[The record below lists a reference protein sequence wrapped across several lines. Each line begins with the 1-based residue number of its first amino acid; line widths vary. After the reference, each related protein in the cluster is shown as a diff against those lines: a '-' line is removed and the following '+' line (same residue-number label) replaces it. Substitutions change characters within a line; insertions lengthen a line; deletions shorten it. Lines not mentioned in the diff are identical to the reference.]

1 VSELLPAGMV
11 TLLLADV
18 EDSARL
24 WDAQPREMAT
34 AVRRLQRVLSA
45 AIREHDGVRPAG
57 QSDGDSFVIAF
68 ARASDAVACALQ
80 LQRAALPPIRLRIG
94 LHTSEV
100 QLRDDNNYMGPSITR
115 SARLRDLAH
124 GGQTV
129 LSRVTEEML
138 LDRLPEGAWLEDLGI
153 HRLQGLPRPE
163 RVAQLCHPDLV
174 NEFPA
179 LHVSDDGAAHGLPVQ
194 LTSFIGRHAEM
205 VDVRRLLTDHRLV
218 TLVGAGGVGK
228 TRLAVQVAAKL
239 GGDFGSVWY
248 LDLAPISQPDL
259 VPATLA
265 RALGLPNQP
274 GGSPTDSALRFLT
287 DLPAVLVLDNCEHL
301 LDATADLVTAVI
313 DACSRVRMLTTSR
326 EPIGVAGE
334 VSWRVPSLSVTN
346 EAVELF
352 NDRARRVRPDFR
364 GTGETAVTV
373 VEICERLDG
382 LPLAIELAAARVRAL
397 SPVEILDG
405 LHDRFRLLT
414 GGARTAVRRQQ
425 TLLASV
431 DWSHAL
437 LTHPERILFRRLAVF
452 VGGFD
457 LDAAQFVCGS
467 SDVQRY
473 QVLDELTLLVDKSL
487 VVADDTSGRTR
498 YRLLETVR
506 QFADEK
512 LSESGEAD
520 NVRTYHRD
528 YYTAVAAQLDSAA
541 SAVDEKRLERAETE
555 IDNLRAAFR
564 WSHGNTDTE
573 RALTLASSLQPL
585 WLTRGHLQ
593 EGLAWLDAAV
603 AATSADQSNPS
614 PARVRAVADKALL
627 VAWNGYPEGAEEAQ
641 QALSI
646 ARELNDPGL
655 LARALMA
662 VGTLTAFADP
672 ARADPYFAE
681 AAHIAREI
689 GDRWRL
695 SQILLRQA
703 VASIYT
709 GDIIAADTAAGEAL
723 QLADAIGD
731 RFNSRQCRWVIGWA
745 QTYRG
750 DLAGAVARLR
760 EVTDE
765 ATAANDGLMRVI
777 GLLTTG
783 LALAYQGDSV
793 GAEAVAGIV
802 LKESS
807 GLAEFYE
814 GYGHVVLAVA
824 ALAAGESA
832 AAWRACKA
840 ARQFTDLV
848 PATGVIYM
856 WAARAP
862 LACGDLHAA
871 GEWADTVVSLTK
883 GCDLSAAL
891 ATRARVAIGRGEPE
905 QAARDAHDA
914 LTVAARLR
922 AHLIVPDILECLA
935 ELAINTDSHREAAR
949 LFGAADTARRRMG
962 AARFKIHQ
970 NDFDASI
977 AVSRTALSDK
987 EFHAAWAE
995 GAALSID
1002 DAIGYARRGR
1012 GVRKRPD
1019 YWLVVSHPGRARR
1032 CTPGQ
1037 RRTSYQGHRG
1047 TPFRFTTHRANPPH
1061 AHLQQTRPDVSS
1073 AARSRG
1079 SSARLIVTATRP
1091 AWTQIRAPLV
1101 KHHAVR
1107 SRT

>member
-1 VSELLPAGMV
+1 MV

-18 EDSARL
+18 EDFARL
-24 WDAQPREMAT
+24 WDAQPRDMAA
-34 AVRRLQRVLSA
+34 AVVHLERALSE
-45 AIREHDGVRPAG
+45 AILEHDGVRPAEQG
-57 QSDGDSFVIAF
+57 DGHSFVVAF

-80 LQRAALPPIRLRIG
+80 LQRAALAPIRLRIG

-100 QLRDDNNYMGPSITR
+100 QLRDDNNYVGPTLTR
-115 SARLRDLAH
+115 TARLRDLAH

-129 LSRVTEEML
+129 LSRATEEML
-138 LDRLPEGAWLEDLGI
+138 VDRLPDGAWLTDLGI
-153 HRLQGLPRPE
+153 HRLQGLRRPE
-163 RVAQLCHPDLV
+163 RVAQLCHPDLR

-179 LHVSDDGAAHGLPVQ
+179 LHIANNDAAHGLPVQ
-194 LTSFIGRHAEM
+194 LTSFIGRNAEIIE
-205 VDVRRLLTDHRLV
+205 VHRLLADDRLV

-239 GGDFGSVWY
+239 GGDFGNVWY
-248 LDLAPISQPDL
+248 LDLAPISDPDL

-274 GGSPTDSALRFLT
+274 GGSPTDSALRFLA

-301 LDATADLVTAVI
+301 LDATAELVAAVI
-313 DACSRVRMLTTSR
+313 DACPQVRLLATSR

-334 VSWRVPSLSVTN
+334 VSWRVPSLSVTH

-364 GTGETAVTV
+364 GTGDNAVTV
-373 VEICERLDG
+373 VEVCQRLDG

-397 SPVEILDG
+397 SPAEILDG

-437 LTHPERILFRRLAVF
+437 LTQPERVLFRRLAVF

-498 YRLLETVR
+498 YRFLETVR
-506 QFADEK
+506 QFAAEK

-520 NVRTYHRD
+520 TVRTYHRD
-528 YYTAVAAQLDSAA
+528 YYTAMAAELDSSV

-564 WSHGNTDTE
+564 WSHDNNDTE
-573 RALTLASSLQPL
+573 LTLTLASSLQPL

-593 EGLAWLDAAV
+593 EGLTWLDTAV
-603 AATSADQSNPS
+603 AATSPDHSNPS
-614 PARVRAVADKALL
+614 PARVRAIADKALL
-627 VAWNGYPEGAEEAQ
+627 VAWNGFPEGIEEAQ
-641 QALSI
+641 QALSV
-646 ARELNDPGL
+646 ARELDDPGL

-662 VGTLTAFADP
+662 VGTLTAFSDP
-672 ARADPYFAE
+672 AGADPYFAE
-681 AAHIAREI
+681 AAHVARET

-695 SQILLRQA
+695 CQILLRQA
-703 VASIYT
+703 VAAIYT
-709 GDIIAADTAAGEAL
+709 GDIIAGDTAAGEAL
-723 QLADAIGD
+723 QLAEAIGD

-750 DLAGAVARLR
+750 DLTGAVTRLQ
-760 EVTDE
+760 ELTDE
-765 ATAANDGLMRVI
+765 ASAADDGLMRVI

-793 GAEAVAGIV
+793 GAKATADIV

-824 ALAAGESA
+824 ALAAGEPA

-862 LACGDLHAA
+862 LACGELRAA
-871 GEWADTVVSLTK
+871 TEWADKVVSLTK

-891 ATRARVAIGRGEPE
+891 ATRARVAIARGELE
-905 QAARDAHDA
+905 LAEVDAHDA

-922 AHLIVPDILECLA
+922 AHLIVPDILECLGV
-935 ELAINTDSHREAAR
+935 LAISAASHREAAT

-970 NDFDASI
+970 TEHDASL
-977 AVSRTALSDK
+977 AALGTALGDR
-987 EFHAAWAE
+987 EFHAAWDE
-995 GAALSID
+995 GAALSND
-1002 DAIGYARRGR
+1002 GAIGYAQRGR
-1012 GVRKRPD
+1012 SRRKRPITG
-1019 YWLVVSHPGRARR
+1019 WWSLTPAELEVVRLVSEGLA
-1032 CTPGQ
+1032 TK
-1037 RRTSYQGHRG
+1037 
-1047 TPFRFTTHRANPPH
+1047 
-1061 AHLQQTRPDVSS
+1061 DI
-1073 AARSRG
+1073 AARLFVSPRTVQTHLTHIYSKLDVTSRVQLAQEA
-1079 SSARLIVTATRP
+1079 AR
-1091 AWTQIRAPLV
+1091 
-1101 KHHAVR
+1101 H
-1107 SRT
+1107 S